1 VLTFSLKEV
10 VMDKKVSGELVVK
23 DICRRTPKK
32 YYSEEKIPLLFMVS
46 EVRAAFPIYG
56 VEKVILALE

>member
-1 VLTFSLKEV
+1 
-10 VMDKKVSGELVVK
+10 MDKKVSGELVVK
-23 DICRRTPKK
+23 DIRRRTPKK

-46 EVRAAFPIYG
+46 EVRTAFPIYG